1 MKKPLAERSSRVET
15 AVLVSGS
22 GNKPSETVLLV
33 DDEKAI
39 LDVLGMGFKKA
50 GVETRKALT
59 AEDAFIL
66 LENEVFAAVVTDKNL
81 PGKSGLE
88 LLKHV
93 REKYSGV
100 ACLIITGFVST
111 ESVLEAMK
119 LGADDYLLKP
129 FESIMLVVERV
140 KHAITHRRTQIERE
154 QLSNSLRE
162 MEKTLRKSETT
173 AFQKV
178 TELDLLQNVLELK
191 IADATRELEMKVATL
206 QGDLEQEKEKRAAL
220 KKSLL
225 ELAEKT
231 ADEATKKRLQAEAEI
246 LG

>member
-1 MKKPLAERSSRVET
+1 MSSPVQT
-15 AVLVSGS
+15 AV
-22 GNKPSETVLLV
+22 PETVLLV

-50 GVETRKALT
+50 NVETRKALS
-59 AEDAFIL
+59 AEDALLL
-66 LENEVFAAVVTDKNL
+66 LENEKFAAVVTDKNL

-88 LLKHV
+88 LVKVV
-93 REKYSGV
+93 REKHPAC

-111 ESVLEAMK
+111 ESVLEAMR

-140 KHAITHRRTQIERE
+140 KHAIAHRRTQLERE

-162 MEKTLRKSETT
+162 MEKSLRKSEST

-191 IADATRELEMKVATL
+191 IADATRDLEMQVATL
-206 QGDLEQEKEKRAAL
+206 QGDLAQEKDKRAAL
-220 KKSLL
+220 KKTLL
-225 ELAEKT
+225 ELAEK
-231 ADEATKKRLQAEAEI
+231 ADEALKKRLQAEAEI
-246 LG
+246 LD